1 MLVNDQKIKQGLLLG
16 NEAVARGALEAGVSF
31 VTTYPGTPASEIGDT
46 FAKIAKEN
54 KFYFEYS
61 VNEKVAL
68 EAAAGAVFSGL
79 PSLVVMKHYGL
90 NVALDSLL
98 PLVYLE
104 CPVVVVIADDP
115 GSWSSIQAE
124 QDSRWLTRLGHVPM
138 LEPADSQEAKDMTI
152 AAFGLAQQ
160 YKIPVLVRL
169 TTRVCHSR
177 TLVNFNKILP
187 PQSLGR
193 FIKKEF
199 SVGFAQTIA
208 RHKNLISKI
217 KKIQEDLASDLR
229 RHSFMATARQK
240 FNFIE
245 SGRERK
251 LGVVVSGVSF
261 CYVKEILT
269 QLNLS
274 LPILKIGLSYPII
287 KNKFKDFFNQVDEI
301 LVVEELDPIL
311 EREVRRLLQ
320 ELNLNKKVYGKDLL
334 SSAGEL
340 RSEHVREALQK
351 ILNLSSAQALS
362 NHQAIWHPEQIETR
376 PPTFCAGCPH
386 RATFWMVRQALT
398 QINAD
403 TIARINADE
412 DADKRGCLRESA
424 DNISVNQRDNP
435 RQSALDDVVF
445 GGDIGCYLLG
455 ALPPFNMSDYIVSMG
470 AGIGISHGVSKA
482 TKTKPVVFIG
492 DGTFFHA
499 GIPGLINLVYNQ
511 SDVLLVI
518 LDNRITAMTGHQ
530 PNPGTGFTGQGDP
543 TVALKIE
550 DIARACGV
558 TNVEVI
564 NAFNFK
570 ESLPKIKNLYQTKG
584 VSVII
589 SKGEC
594 RLLVVRRLTE
604 QGISLP
610 KVQVEGGVTNLPNLD
625 DFGCPAIRRV
635 DGKYHIDE
643 SVCWSC
649 YFCPQIYPDKIKI
662 KHH

>member
-1 MLVNDQKIKQGLLLG
+1 MLINDQKIKQGLLLG
-16 NEAVARGALEAGVSF
+16 NEAVVRGALEAGVSF

-61 VNEKVAL
+61 TNEKVAL
-68 EAAAGAVFSGL
+68 EAAAGAAFSGL
-79 PSLVVMKHYGL
+79 PSLVAMKHYGL
-90 NVALDSLL
+90 NVALDSFL

-115 GSWSSIQAE
+115 GSWSSVQAE
-124 QDSRWLTRLGHVPM
+124 QDGRWLARLGHVPV
-138 LEPADSQEAKDMTI
+138 LEPADSQEAKDMTT

-160 YKIPVLVRL
+160 YKVPVLVRL

-177 TLVNFNKILP
+177 TIVNFNKISSP
-187 PQSLGR
+187 RNLGQ

-199 SVGFAQTIA
+199 SVGSVQTIA

-217 KKIQEDLASDLR
+217 KKIQEDLATDKRL
-229 RHSFMATARQK
+229 
-240 FNFIE
+240 NFIE
-245 SGRERK
+245 SGREHK
-251 LGVVVSGVSF
+251 LGIIVSGVSF
-261 CYVKEILT
+261 YYVKEILE

-274 LPILKIGLSYPII
+274 LPILKIGLSYPVI
-287 KNKFKDFFNQVDEI
+287 KNKFKEFFNQVDEI

-311 EREVRRLLQ
+311 EREARRLIQ
-320 ELNLNKKVYGKDLL
+320 EFGLSKKVYGKDLL
-334 SSAGEL
+334 PGAGEM
-340 RSEHVREALQK
+340 RPDYIRTALEK
-351 ILNLSSAQALS
+351 ILNLPVSESVIRNQA
-362 NHQAIWHPEQIETR
+362 NWHPEQIETR
-376 PPTFCAGCPH
+376 LSTFCAGCPH
-386 RATFWMVRQALT
+386 RATFWMVKKAVG
-398 QINAD
+398 
-403 TIARINADE
+403 E
-412 DADKRGCLRESA
+412 G
-424 DNISVNQRDNP
+424 
-435 RQSALDDVVF
+435 VVF

-482 TKTKPVVFIG
+482 TKVKPVIFIG

-543 TVALKIE
+543 TIALKIE
-550 DIARACGV
+550 DIVRACGV
-558 TNVEVI
+558 TNLEVI
-564 NAFNFK
+564 NAFNLK

-584 VSVII
+584 VSVVV

-594 RLLVVRRLTE
+594 RLLVIRRLTE

-610 KVQVEGGVTNLPNLD
+610 KVQVEEGTTELPELD
-625 DFGCPAIRRV
+625 DFGCPAIRRI

-649 YFCPQIYPDKIKI
+649 YFCPQIYPDKIHPHTKL
-662 KHH
+662 KEE